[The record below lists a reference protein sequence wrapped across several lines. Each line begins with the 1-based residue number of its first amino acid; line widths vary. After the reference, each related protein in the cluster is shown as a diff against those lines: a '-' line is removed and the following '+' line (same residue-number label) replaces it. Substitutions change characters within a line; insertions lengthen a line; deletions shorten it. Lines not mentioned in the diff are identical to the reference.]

1 MKLTFL
7 KPKRI
12 FLLGIFSASIVLAPL
27 SSLALKVEEVP
38 NPRQVSGG
46 WVTDM
51 ADILNNET
59 EAEINQMI
67 ADLEAKNGTEIA
79 VVTVP
84 TTSPAPSPKSFAT
97 ELFNHW
103 GIGKQGEDN
112 GVLFLISVGDRRVE
126 IETGYGIEA
135 ILPDA
140 KVGNII
146 NSQIIPEFKQGDFA
160 GGTLAGTKAL
170 VLVLGSDPNQAANLV
185 RTEVTPNKTEVTP
198 NNFSNNSG
206 PGVFAVM
213 VRVGMILII
222 GGLIFLVV
230 RPVKI
235 PIKPE
240 GYTRKKQRRY
250 KFLCAD
256 CQQPMTQV
264 DPSIIEPH
272 LTIKEK
278 TAKKI
283 GSVKFEG
290 WKCLNCSQQSTSK
303 GFHLVAQE
311 SESPQFKECPHC
323 QELTVIRTEKTIK
336 QPTQYRSGKRLIID
350 DCHCCTYHNEMEEKI
365 PRLPPPPPPPASSS
379 SSGSFGGGSFGGG
392 GGCSGGSSGGHYG
405 GGSSGG
411 GGAGGSW

>member
-1 MKLTFL
+1 MKLNFL

-51 ADILNNET
+51 ADILNADT
-59 EAEINQMI
+59 KAQINQMI
-67 ADLEAKNGTEIA
+67 ADLEAKDGTEIA

-126 IETGYGIEA
+126 IETGYGVEA

-140 KVGNII
+140 KVGSII
-146 NSQIIPEFKQGDFA
+146 NSQIIPRFKQGDFE

-170 VLVLGSDPNQAANLV
+170 VLVLESDPDQIGTLPTA
-185 RTEVTPNKTEVTP
+185 EVTTDN
-198 NNFSNNSG
+198 SNSG
-206 PGVFAVM
+206 GLLPVVAG
-213 VRVGMILII
+213 GGILGIII
-222 GGLIFLVV
+222 GSVV
-230 RPVKI
+230 YLRKRPQKML
-235 PIKPE
+235 IKPE
-240 GYTRKKQRRY
+240 GRTRKKQGNY
-250 KFLCAD
+250 SFLCAD
-256 CQQPMTQV
+256 CQQPMEKVNLTV
-264 DPSIIEPH
+264 IEPH
-272 LTIKEK
+272 LNKQEK
-278 TAKKI
+278 VAQNI
-283 GSVKFEG
+283 GSVNFEG
-290 WKCLNCSQQSTSK
+290 WKCIHCSQQTGK

-311 SESPQFKECPHC
+311 SKSLQFKKCPHC
-323 QELTVIRTEKTIK
+323 QELTVIRTERTIK
-336 QPTQYRSGKRLIID
+336 QPTQYRSGKRLIVD

-365 PRLPPPPPPPASSS
+365 PRLPPPPPPPPRTGGSSGSSS
-379 SSGSFGGGSFGGG
+379 SSGHYYGGSYGGGSFGGG
-392 GGCSGGSSGGHYG
+392 GGSSSGGGDFG

-411 GGAGGSW
+411 GGGGGSW